1 MRKSQRLLA
10 ALLLAGLVTLP
21 RLAAQETPAAARKGL
36 IWKADSGGNTVY
48 LVGSIHVGS
57 KDMYPLPKEF
67 EDAFAAAKTL
77 IVEVDIN
84 HLDMQKL
91 QAMMLSKGMYA
102 DDDSLWDHVSAET
115 RKQVEQFCD
124 KYEMPAMILAK
135 MKPWLVGIT
144 AATLPMIKAGM
155 DPNLGID
162 KYFLDKASQDGQ
174 KKNVVEIESAEWQM
188 NLLSGFSDA
197 VQAKLLTASL
207 EEANQSIE
215 RGKKIQDLWMSG
227 DTAKLETALHEDAGP
242 PEVEKAM
249 LQDRN
254 PHMADVAE
262 QYLKGKEQAFF
273 VVGAAHLVGKDGV
286 VRILEKRGYKI
297 QQVTLAK

>member
-1 MRKSQRLLA
+1 MRKQQRLLT
-10 ALLLAGLVTLP
+10 ALLLLSLVTLP
-21 RLAAQETPAAARKGL
+21 RLAAQDAPAAAKKGL
-36 IWKADSGGNTVY
+36 IWRAESGGNTVY

-67 EDAFAAAKTL
+67 EDAFAGSKTL
-77 IVEVDIN
+77 IVEVDLS

-102 DDDSLWDHVSAET
+102 GDDSLWDHVSPET

-124 KYEMPAMILAK
+124 KYQMPAMVIAR

-144 AATLPMIKAGM
+144 AATIPMIKAGM

-162 KYFLDKASQDGQ
+162 KYFLDKAGQDGQ
-174 KKNVVEIESAEWQM
+174 KKTVVEIESAEWQM

-197 VQAKLLTASL
+197 VQAKLLTSSL
-207 EEANQSIE
+207 EEAGKSIE
-215 RGKKIQDLWMSG
+215 RGKEIQDLWMSG
-227 DTAKLETALHEDAGP
+227 DTTKLEAAMHENAGP
-242 PEVEKAM
+242 PEVEKAL

-262 QYLKGKEQAFF
+262 QYLKGKDQAFF
-273 VVGAAHLVGKDGV
+273 VVGAAHLVGADGV
-286 VRILEKRGYKI
+286 VHILEKRGYKV